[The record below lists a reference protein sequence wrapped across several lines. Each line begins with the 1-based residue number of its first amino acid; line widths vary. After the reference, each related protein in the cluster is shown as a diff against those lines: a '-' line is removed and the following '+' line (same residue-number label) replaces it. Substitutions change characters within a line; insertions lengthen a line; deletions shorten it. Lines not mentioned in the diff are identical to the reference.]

1 MSVEASR
8 PYTKVA
14 RAAAED
20 RTHEALLD
28 AAERAFF
35 SESWDKISL
44 DAVAAGAGVTKQ
56 TLLRHFGSKDGLL
69 EQTYGRAFE
78 RVRAQ
83 RLRAPSDD
91 VGGAVDNLLDHYEKD
106 GDRALRIGAMASSE
120 PIAGLVENAR
130 QLHYDWVD
138 HAFGMWLARR
148 RGRRRVQVRA
158 ALIALCDVHTWSILR
173 RDLGLPRRDVRAAL
187 VLAIARLLEEDT

>member
-1 MSVEASR
+1 MLIEATR

-20 RTHEALLD
+20 RTHVALLD
-28 AAERAFF
+28 AAEQAF
-35 SESWDKISL
+35 L
-44 DAVAAGAGVTKQ
+44 VRLVGTMLARRGGRRAGVTKQ

-69 EQTYGRAFE
+69 EQTYARAFE

-91 VGGAVDNLLDHYEKD
+91 VAGAVDNLLDHYEED

-120 PIAGLVENAR
+120 PIAGLVAARR

-138 HAFGMWLARR
+138 HAFGRWLARP
-148 RGRRRVQVRA
+148 RGRRRAHVRA
-158 ALIALCDVHTWSILR
+158 ALIALCDVQTWSILR

-187 VLAIARLLEEDT
+187 VLAIDRLLEEDT